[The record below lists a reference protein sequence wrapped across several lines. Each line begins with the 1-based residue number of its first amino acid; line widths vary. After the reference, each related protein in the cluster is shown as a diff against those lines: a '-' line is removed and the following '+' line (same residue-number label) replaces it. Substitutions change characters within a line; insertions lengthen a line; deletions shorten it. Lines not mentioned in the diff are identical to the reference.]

1 MIKIQNFPAK
11 TAKNL
16 KAVFMDIDGTLTN
29 DGKLLPQAYNS
40 LWQLKEMGFRVVPVT
55 GRPAGWCDLI
65 VRQWPVDGVI
75 GENGAFAFW
84 LEDKKLKRLFHPT
97 IAKPNM
103 KEKLAEVKEII
114 LKEIPGSR
122 VAAGY
127 AYSLFDLPIDFREE
141 EPDLGFRVAEDIKN
155 IFERLGATAKVSDIH
170 VNGWFGD
177 YNKLAMVRLFSQE
190 VWGEN
195 LEEYKEQYVFCGDSP
210 NDEPMFAYFDNSI
223 AVANISPFIANL
235 KSLPTYISTNE
246 GGLGFAEFVD
256 ILASYKNKT

>member
-1 MIKIQNFPAK
+1 MKEIKNFPK
-11 TAKNL
+11 TVAKNL

-29 DGKLLPQAYNS
+29 DGKLLAESYNA
-40 LWQLKEMGFRVVPVT
+40 LWRLKELGLKVVPVT

-84 LEDKKLKRLFHPT
+84 LENKKLKRLFHPEV
-97 IAKPNM
+97 ASPNM
-103 KEKLAEVKEII
+103 KPKLDQVKKII
-114 LKEIPGSR
+114 LKEIPDSR

-141 EPDLGFRVAEDIKN
+141 EPDLGFEVADKIKE
-155 IFERLGATAKVSDIH
+155 IFEKLGATAKVSDIH
-170 VNGWFGD
+170 VNGWFGN
-177 YNKLAMVRLFSQE
+177 YNKLAMVKLFTKH
-190 VWGEN
+190 VWHKD
-195 LEEYKEQYVFCGDSP
+195 LEANKEQYAFCGDSP

-223 AVANISPFIANL
+223 AVANISPFIAGL
-235 KSLPTYISTNE
+235 KSLPTYITQSE

-256 ILASYKNKT
+256 IIENYKNS